1 MIEAEMNT
9 ESPHNTME
17 QKDRQERWLPH
28 LNQELAVRVNGLLKT
43 TTKTASDAPTEAEQ
57 LIRYALQDALDRRAT
72 DIHFEPFS
80 LGWRVRFRLDGRL
93 HDVAQLTFGQG
104 QRAVRYLKTL
114 AGLDPVT
121 VFLPEDAS
129 ARVEVLGTKLD
140 LRLAFAPAHDG
151 ETLAVRILNPNR
163 IRHRIADLGVSRE
176 DITDLERW
184 LSQITGM
191 CLVTGP
197 AGSGKTT
204 TLYALLHE
212 LELSDN
218 AIITIEDPIEYAI
231 DGITQIQVNHAHGLT
246 FAEGLKAMLR
256 LDPDF
261 LLVGEMRDAESA
273 RTAVEAAASGH
284 VMMSTLHSPDAMGV
298 VSLLRNWGVA
308 DHQIAT
314 VLEIVISQ
322 RLVRRLCT
330 KCRSQGVPTAAEQY
344 WLESL
349 NLPVPEKSWHAK
361 GCEACLQTGYSGC
374 IGVFEIWRKTES
386 DYELLLDHTD
396 EHSLRR
402 HLRERGRKTVLEDG
416 LIKARE
422 GITSLVELKHM
433 GALTTFH
440 DESLSRKRS
449 VRSNGQTIG
458 LNGSVCQHVGAKS
471 LFTDTT
477 DRCE

>member
-1 MIEAEMNT
+1 
-9 ESPHNTME
+9 ME
-17 QKDRQERWLPH
+17 QKERQKRWLPR
-28 LNQELAVRVNGLLKT
+28 LKPGLAIRVNGLLRAT
-43 TTKTASDAPTEAEQ
+43 TEAALDAPTEAEQ
-57 LIRYALQDALDRRAT
+57 LTRYALQDALDRRAT

-80 LGWRVRFRLDGRL
+80 RGWRLRFRLDGRL
-93 HDVAQLTFGQG
+93 HDVAQLTFDQG

-121 VFLPEDAS
+121 VFLPQDAG
-129 ARVEVLGTKLD
+129 ARVDVLGAKLD

-151 ETLAVRILNPNR
+151 ETLAVRILDPNR
-163 IRHRIADLGVSRE
+163 IRHRITDLGISQDDVTE
-176 DITDLERW
+176 LQRW
-184 LSQITGM
+184 VSQITGM

-218 AIITIEDPIEYAI
+218 AIITIEDPVEYAI
-231 DGITQIQVNHAHGLT
+231 DGITQIQVNHAHALT

-256 LDPDF
+256 LDPDY

-284 VMMSTLHSPDAMGV
+284 VMMSTLHSPDPMGV
-298 VSLLRNWGVA
+298 VTLLRNWGVA

-314 VLEIVISQ
+314 VLEVVISQ
-322 RLVRRLCT
+322 RLVRRLCL
-330 KCRSQGVPTAAEQY
+330 KCRAQREPAATERF

-349 NLPVPEKSWHAK
+349 NLPVPEASWHAN
-361 GCEACLQTGYSGC
+361 GCDACLQTGYSGR

-386 DYELLLDHTD
+386 DYELLLNHTD
-396 EHSLRR
+396 EHCLRR

-416 LIKARE
+416 LNKARE
-422 GITSLVELKHM
+422 GITSLVEIQQM
-433 GALTTFH
+433 GALTTFP
-440 DESLSRKRS
+440 DEKLAGT
-449 VRSNGQTIG
+449 RSNSQ
-458 LNGSVCQHVGAKS
+458 A
-471 LFTDTT
+471 
-477 DRCE
+477 

>member
-1 MIEAEMNT
+1 
-9 ESPHNTME
+9 ME
-17 QKDRQERWLPH
+17 QKERPKSWLPR
-28 LNQELAVRVNGLLKT
+28 LKQELAMRVNGLLAAT
-43 TTKTASDAPTEAEQ
+43 TPSAPAAPTEAEQ
-57 LIRYALQDALDRRAT
+57 LTRYALQDALDRRAT

-80 LGWRVRFRLDGRL
+80 RGWRVRFRLDGRL
-93 HDVAQLTFGQG
+93 HDVAQLTFDQG

-121 VFLPEDAS
+121 VFLPQDAG
-129 ARVEVLGTKLD
+129 ARVDVLGTKLD

-151 ETLAVRILNPNR
+151 EALAVRILNPNR
-163 IRHRIADLGVSRE
+163 IRHRITELGITSEDVADLQ
-176 DITDLERW
+176 RW

-218 AIITIEDPIEYAI
+218 AVITIEDPVEYAI
-231 DGITQIQVNHAHGLT
+231 DGITQIQVNPAHGLT
-246 FAEGLKAMLR
+246 FSAGLKAMLR

-298 VSLLRNWGVA
+298 VTLLRNWGVA
-308 DHQIAT
+308 DHQNAT

-322 RLVRRLCT
+322 RLVRRLCA
-330 KCRSQGVPTAAEQY
+330 KCRSQREPTGSERY

-349 NLPVPEKSWHAK
+349 NLPVPERSWHAA
-361 GCEACLQTGYSGC
+361 GCSACLQTGYSGRV
-374 IGVFEIWRKTES
+374 GVFEIWRKTES
-386 DYELLLDHTD
+386 DYQLLLDHTD
-396 EHSLRR
+396 EHRLRR

-422 GITSLVELKHM
+422 GITSLVEIQQM

-440 DESLSRKRS
+440 DDSRARKPR
-449 VRSNGQTIG
+449 
-458 LNGSVCQHVGAKS
+458 L
-471 LFTDTT
+471 
-477 DRCE
+477 